1 MNNQPSTGFS
11 RQRDILNRFP
21 FSAATLWRMVRR
33 GDFPQPLKL
42 SPGVTAWCNS
52 DIETWV
58 SARTSRPN

>member
-1 MNNQPSTGFS
+1 MNDQQHGFS

-21 FSAATLWRMVRR
+21 FSAATLWRMVKR
-33 GDFPQPLKL
+33 GAFPQPLKL
-42 SPGVTAWCNS
+42 SPGVTAWRNS